1 MLNLHTKGGSYMQLL
16 KFEASWDKAIAKP
29 DRLYIE
35 KVFEETKK
43 SLSNHIVFSPIKEAI
58 NHKNELLVTVLVH
71 NFTQHALSFHKTRIF
86 YLIEEDV
93 IAKND
98 FTIPAFVVPSKTSMP
113 WTFIFPVHSLIE
125 ERPASSGFIR
135 LE

>member
-1 MLNLHTKGGSYMQLL
+1 MQKL

-35 KVFEETKK
+35 KVYKETKK
-43 SLSNHIVFSPIKEAI
+43 SLSNNIVFSPIREAI
-58 NHKNELLVTVLVH
+58 NYKNELLVTVLVH
-71 NFTQHALSFHKTRIF
+71 NFTEHSLSFHKTRIF
-86 YLIEEDV
+86 YLIEEDT
-93 IAKND
+93 IAQND

-113 WTFIFPVHSLIE
+113 WTFIFPEHSLVE
-125 ERPASSGFIR
+125 ERPSSAGFIR

>member
-1 MLNLHTKGGSYMQLL
+1 MQQL
-16 KFEASWDKAIAKP
+16 KFEASWDKAIAKR

-43 SLSNHIVFSPIKEAI
+43 SLSNNIVFTPIKEAI

-71 NFTQHALSFHKTRIF
+71 NFTEQSLSFQKTRIC
-86 YLIEEDV
+86 YLIEEDT

-113 WTFIFPVHSLIE
+113 WTFIFPVHSLVE
-125 ERPASSGFIR
+125 ERPSSSGSIR
-135 LE
+135 VE